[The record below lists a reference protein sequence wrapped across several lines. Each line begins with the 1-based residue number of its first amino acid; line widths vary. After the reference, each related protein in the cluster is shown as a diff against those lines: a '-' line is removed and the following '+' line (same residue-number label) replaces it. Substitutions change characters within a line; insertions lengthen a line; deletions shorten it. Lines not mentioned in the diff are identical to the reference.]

1 MSEELEQ
8 SKETAKELKSELQ
21 DINKE
26 AAQARQTFNDI
37 AANLGKAAAKNKE
50 FAAGFKTAQK
60 DVQDLSSVSAKL
72 SKFDKAALTTAKGRA
87 DASKQLNQL
96 AQARTKAQATLNA
109 NMERMR
115 NATDEEVLA
124 LQRQNNELFNAI
136 ETADGL
142 AGSFTEIEEVID
154 DINSKTNFVS
164 KLAEGF
170 KEIPALGPLLAT
182 PLDNLGKGIAQF
194 QVGID
199 ESLDPLEKQQAQLER
214 NSNILDAFAKGG
226 LAFLLTGVINA
237 DKAQTKFAKTLGI
250 SRSEAESTADRF
262 NEIAISS
269 GKSFITAEKLL
280 NAQMEIAEATGITA
294 GFTEEQLKS
303 QLILTSKLGLA
314 ADEAGKLAMFSTLTD
329 KTTKSINT
337 EILDE
342 VANLEKSTGLRID
355 GREVIKEVANV
366 SGQLSANYRNDPK
379 LIAKAVIQA
388 KKLGLTLEEAKDIS
402 ESLLDFES
410 SIEAELEAE
419 LLTGKALN
427 LERARSLALQGKS
440 AEAAAEIAEQVGSSA
455 EFQEMNV
462 LAQQSLAKAAGMTVD
477 QLADSLKMQELQAK
491 LGDQNIDTLMQTEA
505 GRERLKKL
513 SGEELYNSLQQQAAA
528 DKLAD
533 AIGKIQSALANMLD
547 GPLGAI
553 LDVFGAIA
561 ESSFLTYTTIG
572 LITSA
577 IAAQMALKIA
587 SQIISYKLAQ
597 KQLKTEKKDA
607 GVKAVGAGA
616 GIISAMS
623 KLGPFGAIA
632 GIALAAGAIGFL
644 LGKLAKADDIMSEPS
659 GGGGYGKRILTAP
672 EGTFAL
678 NNKDTV
684 IAGTDL
690 FRGDDVV
697 SSAAGSINMTQDNS
711 EAKRTN
717 RLLTALINRP
727 APKVQMD
734 SIDVG
739 TVAGMSAFSIQ

>member
-1 MSEELEQ
+1 
-8 SKETAKELKSELQ
+8 
-21 DINKE
+21 
-26 AAQARQTFNDI
+26 
-37 AANLGKAAAKNKE
+37 
-50 FAAGFKTAQK
+50 
-60 DVQDLSSVSAKL
+60 
-72 SKFDKAALTTAKGRA
+72 
-87 DASKQLNQL
+87 
-96 AQARTKAQATLNA
+96 
-109 NMERMR
+109 
-115 NATDEEVLA
+115 
-124 LQRQNNELFNAI
+124 
-136 ETADGL
+136 
-142 AGSFTEIEEVID
+142 
-154 DINSKTNFVS
+154 
-164 KLAEGF
+164 
-170 KEIPALGPLLAT
+170 
-182 PLDNLGKGIAQF
+182 
-194 QVGID
+194 
-199 ESLDPLEKQQAQLER
+199 
-214 NSNILDAFAKGG
+214 
-226 LAFLLTGVINA
+226 
-237 DKAQTKFAKTLGI
+237 
-250 SRSEAESTADRF
+250 
-262 NEIAISS
+262 
-269 GKSFITAEKLL
+269 
-280 NAQMEIAEATGITA
+280 
-294 GFTEEQLKS
+294 
-303 QLILTSKLGLA
+303 
-314 ADEAGKLAMFSTLTD
+314 MFSTLTD

-513 SGEELYNSLQQQAAA
+513 SGDELYNSLQQQAAA

-597 KQLKTEKKDA
+597 KQLKTERKEA
-607 GVKAVGAGA
+607 GVTAVKAGG
-616 GIISAMS
+616 GIIAAMS

-717 RLLTALINRP
+717 RLLTALINKP

>member
-1 MSEELEQ
+1 MEL
-8 SKETAKELKSELQ
+8 
-21 DINKE
+21 
-26 AAQARQTFNDI
+26 
-37 AANLGKAAAKNKE
+37 
-50 FAAGFKTAQK
+50 
-60 DVQDLSSVSAKL
+60 
-72 SKFDKAALTTAKGRA
+72 
-87 DASKQLNQL
+87 
-96 AQARTKAQATLNA
+96 
-109 NMERMR
+109 
-115 NATDEEVLA
+115 
-124 LQRQNNELFNAI
+124 
-136 ETADGL
+136 
-142 AGSFTEIEEVID
+142 
-154 DINSKTNFVS
+154 
-164 KLAEGF
+164 
-170 KEIPALGPLLAT
+170 
-182 PLDNLGKGIAQF
+182 
-194 QVGID
+194 
-199 ESLDPLEKQQAQLER
+199 
-214 NSNILDAFAKGG
+214 
-226 LAFLLTGVINA
+226 
-237 DKAQTKFAKTLGI
+237 
-250 SRSEAESTADRF
+250 
-262 NEIAISS
+262 
-269 GKSFITAEKLL
+269 
-280 NAQMEIAEATGITA
+280 AEATGITA

-329 KTTKSINT
+329 QTTKSINT

-342 VANLEKSTGLRID
+342 VANLEKSTGIRVD
-355 GREVIKEVANV
+355 GREVIKEVANI

-410 SIEAELEAE
+410 SIEAELQAE

-440 AEAAAEIAEQVGSSA
+440 AEAAAEIAAQVGTAA

-462 LAQQSLAKAAGMTVD
+462 LAQQSLAKAAGMNVD

-491 LGDQNIDTLMQTEA
+491 LGDKNIDTLMQTEA

-513 SGEELYNSLQQQAAA
+513 SGDELYNSLQQQAAA

-533 AIGKIQSALANMLD
+533 AIGKIQSALANLLD

-561 ESSFLTYTTIG
+561 ESSLATYATIG

-577 IAAQMALKIA
+577 IVLQTGLKIA
-587 SQIISYKLAQ
+587 GQVASLALAR
-597 KQLKTEKKDA
+597 KQVQQEKKE
-607 GVKAVGAGA
+607 A
-616 GIISAMS
+616 GISAVTAGG
-623 KLGPFGAIA
+623 KIIAAFANNPITALVGLGI
-632 GIALAAGAIGFL
+632 AAGAIAML
-644 LGKLAKADDIMSEPS
+644 LAKLATVDDIMSGPT
-659 GGGGYGKRILTAP
+659 GGKGYGKRILTAP

-717 RLLTALINRP
+717 RLLTALINKP

>member
-8 SKETAKELKSELQ
+8 SKESAKELKSELL

-37 AANLGKAAAKNKE
+37 AAGLSKAAAANKE
-50 FAAGFKTAQK
+50 FASGFKTAQK
-60 DVQDLSSVSAKL
+60 DVQDLASVSARL

-115 NATDEEVLA
+115 NATDEEVVA
-124 LQRQNNELFNAI
+124 LQRQNNELLNAI

-142 AGSFTEIEEVID
+142 TGSFTEIEEVID
-154 DINSKTNFVS
+154 DINSKTNFVG
-164 KLAEGF
+164 KLADGI
-170 KEIPALGPLLAT
+170 KEIPALGPLLSG
-182 PLDNLGKGIAQF
+182 PLENFSKGIAQINLGF
-194 QVGID
+194 DETLSKEERVVAELEMANNVMDGIG
-199 ESLDPLEKQQAQLER
+199 
-214 NSNILDAFAKGG
+214 KGA
-226 LAFLLTGVINA
+226 LAFLIKGIIDA
-237 DKAQTKFAKTLGI
+237 DKAQTNFAKTLGI
-250 SRSEAESTADRF
+250 SRSEAEDVADKF
-262 NEIAISS
+262 NLIAIES

-280 NAQMEIAEATGITA
+280 KAQMELAEATGITA

-342 VANLEKSTGLRID
+342 VANLEKSTGIRVD
-355 GREVIKEVANV
+355 GREVIKEVANI

-410 SIEAELEAE
+410 SIEAELQAE

-440 AEAAAEIAEQVGSSA
+440 AEAAAEIAEQVGSAA

-462 LAQQSLAKAAGMTVD
+462 LAQQSLAKAAGMSVD

-513 SGEELYNSLQQQAAA
+513 SGDELYNSLQQQAAA

-533 AIGKIQSALANMLD
+533 AIGKIQSALSNLLD

-561 ESSFLTYTTIG
+561 ESSLATYATIG

-577 IAAQMALKIA
+577 IVLQTGLKIA
-587 SQIISYKLAQ
+587 GQVASLALAK
-597 KQLKTEKKDA
+597 KQVQQEKKE
-607 GVKAVGAGA
+607 A
-616 GIISAMS
+616 GISAVTAGG
-623 KLGPFGAIA
+623 KIIAAFANNPILALVGLGI
-632 GIALAAGAIGFL
+632 AAGAIAML
-644 LGKLAKADDIMSEPS
+644 LAKLATVDDIMSGPT
-659 GGGGYGKRILTAP
+659 GGKGYGKRILTAP

>member
-1 MSEELEQ
+1 MSAELEQ
-8 SKETAKELKSELQ
+8 SKESAKVLKAELQ

-37 AANLGKAAAKNKE
+37 AANLGKAASKNKE

-87 DASKQLNQL
+87 DASKQINQL
-96 AQARTKAQATLNA
+96 AQVRTKAQATLNA

-115 NATDEEVLA
+115 TATDEEVIA
-124 LQRQNNELFNAI
+124 LNKQNILLSDAI
-136 ETADGL
+136 NTADGL
-142 AGSFTEIEEVID
+142 TDTFTEIEEVID
-154 DINSKTNFVS
+154 DINSKTNFVG
-164 KLAEGF
+164 KLADGI
-170 KEIPALGPLLAT
+170 KEIPALGPLLSG
-182 PLDNLGKGIAQF
+182 PLENFSKGIAQINLGF
-194 QVGID
+194 DETLSKEERVVAELEMANNVMDGIG
-199 ESLDPLEKQQAQLER
+199 
-214 NSNILDAFAKGG
+214 KGA
-226 LAFLLTGVINA
+226 LAFLIKGIVDA
-237 DKAQTKFAKTLGI
+237 DKAQTNFAKTLGI
-250 SRSEAESTADRF
+250 SRSEAEDVADKF
-262 NEIAISS
+262 NLIAIES

-280 NAQMEIAEATGITA
+280 KAQMELAEATGITA
-294 GFTEEQLKS
+294 GFTEEQVKS

-342 VANLEKSTGLRID
+342 VANLEKSTGIRVD
-355 GREVIKEVANV
+355 GREVIKEVANI

-440 AEAAAEIAEQVGSSA
+440 AEAAAEIAEQVGSAA

-462 LAQQSLAKAAGMTVD
+462 LAQQSLAKAAGMSVD

-513 SGEELYNSLQQQAAA
+513 SGDELYNSLQQQAAA

-533 AIGKIQSALANMLD
+533 AIGKIQSALSNLLD

-561 ESSFLTYTTIG
+561 ESSLATYATIG

-577 IAAQMALKIA
+577 IVLQTGLKIA
-587 SQIISYKLAQ
+587 GQVASLALAK
-597 KQLKTEKKDA
+597 KQVQQEKTELML
-607 GVKAVGAGA
+607 
-616 GIISAMS
+616 SC
-623 KLGPFGAIA
+623 
-632 GIALAAGAIGFL
+632 
-644 LGKLAKADDIMSEPS
+644 
-659 GGGGYGKRILTAP
+659 
-672 EGTFAL
+672 
-678 NNKDTV
+678 
-684 IAGTDL
+684 
-690 FRGDDVV
+690 
-697 SSAAGSINMTQDNS
+697 
-711 EAKRTN
+711 
-717 RLLTALINRP
+717 
-727 APKVQMD
+727 
-734 SIDVG
+734 
-739 TVAGMSAFSIQ
+739 

>member
-1 MSEELEQ
+1 MAEELEQ
-8 SKETAKELKSELQ
+8 SKESAKELKVELQ

-37 AANLGKAAAKNKE
+37 ADGLSKAAAKNKE
-50 FAAGFKTAQK
+50 FASGFKTAQK
-60 DVQDLSSVSAKL
+60 DVQDLASVSAKL
-72 SKFDKAALTTAKGRA
+72 SKFDKAALVTAKGRA

-115 NATDEEVLA
+115 NATDEEVVA
-124 LQRQNNELFNAI
+124 LQRQNNELLNAI

-182 PLDNLGKGIAQF
+182 PLENLGKGIAQF
-194 QVGID
+194 QIGID
-199 ESLDPLEKQQAQLER
+199 ESLTGLEKQQAQIER
-214 NSNILDAFAKGG
+214 NANVLDAFAKGG
-226 LAFLLTGVINA
+226 LAFLVTGVINA

-410 SIEAELEAE
+410 SIEAELQAE

-513 SGEELYNSLQQQAAA
+513 SGDELYNSLQQQAAA

-597 KQLKTEKKDA
+597 KQLRTEKKET
-607 GVKAVGAGA
+607 AVESVSAGA
-616 GIISAMS
+616 NIISAMS